1 MIKIG
6 KRIAGLR
13 AEKGWSQR
21 DLAKRCGWETQSRIG
36 NYEQGTREPSLL
48 DIDTIAKALGI
59 TARELLFGSETEPTD
74 IGRVTAW
81 ADEADLD
88 KDSYVMVDRYDLK
101 LSAGC
106 GSIAWVVHEKD
117 PLAFRTRFIQARR
130 LDPRNL
136 KAMYVRGDS
145 MEPYLQDGDTV
156 MIDIEDTKVVDGE
169 VYAVCYDDEWYIKR
183 LYKTP
188 GGGLLL
194 HSDNSTKHPDKPVT
208 PEQAELV
215 RVFGRVVWR
224 GG

>member
-1 MIKIG
+1 MLKLG
-6 KRIAGLR
+6 KRLKELR
-13 AEKGWSQR
+13 VEKGISQP
-21 DLAKRCGWETQSRIG
+21 DLAKLCGWDSQSRISQ
-36 NYEQGTREPSLL
+36 YETDKREPSLSDMEKL
-48 DIDTIAKALGI
+48 AAALG
-59 TARELLFGSETEPTD
+59 TTVKTLLFDDDTNGPL
-74 IGRVTAW
+74 GRVIAY
-81 ADEADLD
+81 DEEDDLKGD
-88 KDSYVMVDRYDLK
+88 YVFVDRYDLK

-106 GSIAWVVHEKD
+106 GSMAWVVHEKD
-117 PLAFRTRFIQARR
+117 PLAFRSRFIQARR

-145 MEPYLQDGDTV
+145 MESYLQDGDTV
-156 MIDIEDTKVVDGE
+156 MIDIGDTTIVDGE